1 MAAED
6 LEIKAVRQLVA
17 SSGLWLREVHNKTK
31 EECFRPVVA
40 LALVDVTSP
49 SPSHFLDQAI
59 VPITTNDMMYGALE
73 RTPYLGLK
81 VRYSIFHDADFE
93 ERGVRLKEGAKP
105 RSVHSIPVDPYAHQS
120 DVANDE
126 AFGPR

>member
-6 LEIKAVRQLVA
+6 LDIKAVRQLVP

-31 EECFRPVVA
+31 EESFLPVVA
-40 LALVDVTSP
+40 IALVDVTSP
-49 SPSHFLDQAI
+49 SPPHFLDQAV
-59 VPITTNDMMYGALE
+59 VPITSNDMMYGALE

-93 ERGVRLKEGAKP
+93 ELGIRLKVGAKP
-105 RSVHSIPVDPYAHQS
+105 RSHFTTPANQS
-120 DVANDE
+120 VARPDRAND
-126 AFGPR
+126 